1 NSCISASSSCL
12 EKLSKKWETNIDEL
26 YELTR
31 KYDKGFDH
39 LVQGIVN
46 GMRRLVQMKA
56 PRLAKVVVSKCGPL
70 LKESTAYTTSFIG
83 SKPQKPHEV
92 KPMTRE
98 LVEHVSFFHF
108 RDFRGI
114 GRTCPGQMMSLKMRT
129 LRNCWS
135 QIANRT
141 CSAASE
147 GESCWNGTNIVRL
160 QHAADDLSLGIKDV
174 RPRPKVSFDYVS
186 VVID

>member
-1 NSCISASSSCL
+1 
-12 EKLSKKWETNIDEL
+12 
-26 YELTR
+26 
-31 KYDKGFDH
+31 
-39 LVQGIVN
+39 
-46 GMRRLVQMKA
+46 MRRLVQMKA

-98 LVEHVSFFHF
+98 LVEH
-108 RDFRGI
+108 
-114 GRTCPGQMMSLKMRT
+114 MRT